1 MNKVTKIWVTQVDLA
16 QDLEVSPT
24 TVKELTA
31 KNVLTRIKGKGY
43 DLRQARLDYI
53 SHLREMA
60 AGRYSLRFV
69 KDCGHGMDVG
79 LVQAATSE
87 ATFPWLSLIVLLPAA
102 GALFMP
108 LLPGDDDQPSPWP
121 RNLALAVL
129 LVDLLL
135 MLVVFATRFDPSIDG
150 LQLVERVS
158 WLPVIGLEWSL
169 GADGLSAPL
178 VVLSG
183 LVTLLSVAA
192 SWSVERKSRLYFALL
207 LVQASAQ
214 GIVFLSQDFLL
225 FFLAWELELVPV
237 YLLIAIW
244 GGQNRQYAA
253 TKFILYTALASLL
266 ILISGLALALSG
278 DQFTLNLTEL
288 AARSPGGSFGL
299 LCYLGFLVGFGV
311 KLPMFPLH
319 TWLPD
324 AHGEANAPVSML
336 LAGVLLKM
344 GGYALLRFNV
354 QMLPDAHLT
363 LAPALVIIGIVNI
376 IYGAL
381 NAFAQD
387 NVKRRIACSSVS
399 HMGFVLLGIG
409 AVNALGISGAML
421 QMVSHGL
428 IAAAMFFV
436 TGVFYERT
444 KTLSIPNMGGLAK
457 ALPITFAFFLASSLA
472 SLALPGMS
480 GFISEITVFL
490 GITSQENFTS
500 LFRAITVL
508 MAAIGL
514 VLTPIYLLSM
524 CRRVFFGPRIP
535 ALASVADMQPRE
547 LVIGLSLLVPT
558 LVIGIWPRVAMDLYE
573 ASTDALASQL
583 SSLSLIA
590 LINRLPLG

>member
-1 MNKVTKIWVTQVDLA
+1 MDA
-16 QDLEVSPT
+16 
-24 TVKELTA
+24 ELP
-31 KNVLTRIKGKGY
+31 L
-43 DLRQARLDYI
+43 
-53 SHLREMA
+53 MA
-60 AGRYSLRFV
+60 ASP
-69 KDCGHGMDVG
+69 
-79 LVQAATSE
+79 AS
-87 ATFPWLSLIVLLPAA
+87 FPWLSLIVLLPVV
-102 GALFMP
+102 GAMLMP
-108 LLPGDDDQPSPWP
+108 LLPGDDGKTSPWP
-121 RNLALAVL
+121 RNLALTVL
-129 LVDLLL
+129 LLDLLL
-135 MLVVFATRFDPSIDG
+135 MLGVFSTRFNPGLSD

-169 GADGLSAPL
+169 AADGLSAPL

-192 SWSVERKSRLYFALL
+192 SWSITSKSRLYFALL

-214 GIVFLSQDFLL
+214 GLVFLSQDFLL

-266 ILISGLALALSG
+266 ILISGLALALAG
-278 DQFTLNLTEL
+278 DTFTLNLSEM
-288 AARSPGGSFGL
+288 ASRSPGGSFEL

-354 QMLPDAHLT
+354 QMLPDAHVT
-363 LAPALVIIGIVNI
+363 LAPALIIIGIVNI
-376 IYGAL
+376 VYGAL

-409 AVNALGISGAML
+409 AVDALGVSGAML

-490 GITSQENFTS
+490 GITSQEAFTS
-500 LFRAITVL
+500 LFRSITVL
-508 MAAIGL
+508 LAAIGL

-535 ALASVADMQPRE
+535 ALAVVEDMRPRE
-547 LVIGLSLLVPT
+547 LLIGLSLLVPT
-558 LVIGIWPRVAMDLYE
+558 LVIGIWPRVAIDLYE
-573 ASTDALASQL
+573 ASTDALATRLGEQ
-583 SSLSLIA
+583 SLMA
-590 LINRLPLG
+590 LIQHLPFG

>member
-1 MNKVTKIWVTQVDLA
+1 MDATLSAPVASLA
-16 QDLEVSPT
+16 
-24 TVKELTA
+24 
-31 KNVLTRIKGKGY
+31 G
-43 DLRQARLDYI
+43 
-53 SHLREMA
+53 
-60 AGRYSLRFV
+60 
-69 KDCGHGMDVG
+69 
-79 LVQAATSE
+79 AATGG
-87 ATFPWLSLIVLLPAA
+87 FPWLSLIVLLPAA
-102 GALFMP
+102 AALLLP
-108 LLPGDDDQPSPWP
+108 LLPGDSNDP
-121 RNLALAVL
+121 RLPRSVALVTLALDFA
-129 LVDLLL
+129 L
-135 MLVVFATRFDPSIDG
+135 MLWVFARHFDGSSSA
-150 LQLVERVS
+150 LQLVERFAWVPA
-158 WLPVIGLEWSL
+158 LGLEWSL
-169 GADGLSAPL
+169 AADGLSAPL

-183 LVTLLSVAA
+183 LVTLLSVLA
-192 SWSVERKSRLYFALL
+192 SWNVERKTRLYFGLL

-214 GIVFLSQDFLL
+214 ALVFLSQDFLL

-244 GGQNRQYAA
+244 GGTQRQYAA
-253 TKFILYTALASLL
+253 TKFILYTATASLL

-278 DQFTLNLTEL
+278 DHFTLNLSEL
-288 AARSPGGSFGL
+288 IARSAGGSFGL

-311 KLPMFPLH
+311 KLPIFPLH

-354 QMLPDAHLT
+354 QMLPEAHRV
-363 LAPALVIIGIVNI
+363 LAPALVVLGIVNI
-376 IYGAL
+376 VYGAL

-409 AVNALGISGAML
+409 AVDALGLSGAML

-457 ALPITFAFFLASSLA
+457 VLPITFAFFLASSLA

-480 GFISEITVFL
+480 GFVSEITVFL
-490 GITSQENFTS
+490 GITANDGFTIG
-500 LFRAITVL
+500 FRVITVVL
-508 MAAIGL
+508 AAIGV
-514 VLTPIYLLSM
+514 VLTPIYLLSL

-535 ALASVADMQPRE
+535 ALAVVGDMKPRE
-547 LVIGLSLLVPT
+547 ALIGLSLLVPT
-558 LVIGIWPRVAMDLYE
+558 LAIGFWPRLAIDLYG
-573 ASTDALASQL
+573 ASTTALAGPLAGAPQV
-583 SSLSLIA
+583 A
-590 LINRLPLG
+590 LGALALPG